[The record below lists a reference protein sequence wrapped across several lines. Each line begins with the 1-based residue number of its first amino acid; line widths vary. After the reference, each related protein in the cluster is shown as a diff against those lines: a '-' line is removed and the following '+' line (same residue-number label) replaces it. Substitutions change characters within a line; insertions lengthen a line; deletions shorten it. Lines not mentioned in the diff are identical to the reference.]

1 MQLKNQSLIAIHIQV
16 GTNRT
21 RLLLTIICTCL
32 YIELLASLNEQEEE
46 IKELIEKNEQ
56 LKKKLKEA
64 TRNKH

>member
-21 RLLLTIICTCL
+21 RLLLTNICTCL